1 MYKKDIKIEVNKI
14 LWERMINKVK
24 MDFKRSYVQTDCL
37 LIVMLLSLYKKNS
50 TERSQDNLYLAIKK
64 PDELSDKNYIDKT
77 IAVYDELLNLM
88 IDSNDKLTYS
98 QVIELA
104 IADYLVL
111 PLSLYTDN
119 ISPLYKI
126 IGSKNNTMQKATA
139 TAVENMKLK
148 ASEMT
153 LIDGCCAT
161 GSLFFGL
168 DTYNWKG
175 VTLNDMNPL
184 RTNFLNVLKKEPLK
198 LIKLILDTDLTFINQ
213 PDTKNPILSKY
224 KANLKAYKEKRKNYK
239 KVDCNVQIAFEMLIV
254 QCIDKQ
260 YVEQKNDIINRTLRF
275 LPASIKLQNATI
287 TQKDCLRYLEND
299 TVKKLILLDVPYYCR
314 SSAPKS
320 DRSKS
325 QEDKANIMKMKLGQ
339 YFLNKG
345 YYFQKVHLE
354 KDTELM
360 ISNVHYSESQFLWN
374 NFSESLL

>member
-184 RTNFLNVLKKEPLK
+184 RTNFLNVLKK
-198 LIKLILDTDLTFINQ
+198 
-213 PDTKNPILSKY
+213 
-224 KANLKAYKEKRKNYK
+224 
-239 KVDCNVQIAFEMLIV
+239 
-254 QCIDKQ
+254 
-260 YVEQKNDIINRTLRF
+260 
-275 LPASIKLQNATI
+275 
-287 TQKDCLRYLEND
+287 
-299 TVKKLILLDVPYYCR
+299 
-314 SSAPKS
+314 
-320 DRSKS
+320 
-325 QEDKANIMKMKLGQ
+325 
-339 YFLNKG
+339 
-345 YYFQKVHLE
+345 
-354 KDTELM
+354 
-360 ISNVHYSESQFLWN
+360 
-374 NFSESLL
+374 